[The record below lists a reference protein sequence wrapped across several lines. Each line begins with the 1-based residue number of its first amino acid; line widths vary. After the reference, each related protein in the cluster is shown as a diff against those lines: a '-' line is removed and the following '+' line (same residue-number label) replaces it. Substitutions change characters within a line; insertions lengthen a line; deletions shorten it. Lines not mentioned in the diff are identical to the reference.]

1 MQLSQSEQSR
11 EQLQQSLQA
20 IDRSQPQLS
29 LQLSSLQDSLRH
41 AQQEITRLE
50 NISHET
56 VCLSYRSVSKNEVS
70 CYSL

>member
-56 VCLSYRSVSKNEVS
+56 VCLSYRSVSNFV
-70 CYSL
+70 